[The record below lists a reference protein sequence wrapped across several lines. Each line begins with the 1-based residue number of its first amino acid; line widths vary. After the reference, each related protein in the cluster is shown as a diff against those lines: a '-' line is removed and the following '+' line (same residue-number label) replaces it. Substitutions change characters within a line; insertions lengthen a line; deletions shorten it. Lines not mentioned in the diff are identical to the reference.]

1 MTLAP
6 DGSMGPGNVIQ
17 FLFCKKYPNQQ
28 LPKLE
33 KESDQIQNP
42 QNFRKKLMYD

>member
-6 DGSMGPGNVIQ
+6 DGSMGPRNVIQ
-17 FLFCKKYPNQQ
+17 FLFCEKYQNQQ

-33 KESDQIQNP
+33 KESEQI
-42 QNFRKKLMYD
+42 